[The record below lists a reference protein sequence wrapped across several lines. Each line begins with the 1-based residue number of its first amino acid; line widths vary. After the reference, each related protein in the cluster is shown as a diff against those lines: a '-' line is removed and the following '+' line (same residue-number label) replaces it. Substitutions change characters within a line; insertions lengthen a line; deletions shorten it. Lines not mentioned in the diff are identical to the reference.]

1 MSEIKLKRKRKPH
14 SEEAKS
20 KMREA
25 ALRRDKPNHIV
36 HGFPLLILNYF

>member
-36 HGFPLLILNYF
+36 HGFSTTHPKYF